1 MNAFYYK
8 HRVDANYKAKR
19 RPVYFFSDPRTFSC
33 AALAL
38 PEQFSEE
45 TLDWSG

>member
-1 MNAFYYK
+1 MPFIINIVWMLITK
-8 HRVDANYKAKR
+8 LKEDLCI
-19 RPVYFFSDPRTFSC
+19 FFSDPRTFSC